1 MSSSSDDGETDRP
14 ETIRLHIPRDVYLIP
29 LTTTCTGAALGFLR
43 GSRQASLQFLV
54 ENAHRAPTTVEE
66 WYFYHKTK
74 NYHVILGGLKQS
86 GRDALKLGS
95 AGMVWVGFEQAAS
108 RLGLKD
114 YREICAGVGLAST
127 VAVVSRLRGRM
138 ILQVGLL
145 GIVGGSVM
153 ALLRRTQAKIGEK
166 IEGTS
171 SGN

>member
-1 MSSSSDDGETDRP
+1 MSSSSDDGVTDRP
-14 ETIRLHIPRDVYLIP
+14 ESIRLYIPRDVYLIP

-43 GSRQASLQFLV
+43 GTRQASLQFLV

-95 AGMVWVGFEQAAS
+95 AGLVWVGFEQAAS

-127 VAVVSRLRGRM
+127 VAVVCQYEFPLFVSPHRM
-138 ILQVGLL
+138 KQSDFFFSVDNKKKPAYE
-145 GIVGGSVM
+145 GG
-153 ALLRRTQAKIGEK
+153 
-166 IEGTS
+166 
-171 SGN
+171 